1 MSKHGNPEMLR
12 AFGAKVTPR
21 MLKLYHG
28 PFSGPAFVWY
38 ARFVL
43 FHTAKLLATCAYLLV
58 KCRRDTLSDS
68 RVKPFLKRAGPV
80 MNQLMEAGRNVDLA
94 LKPTGAGQ

>member
-1 MSKHGNPEMLR
+1 MLR
-12 AFGAKVTPR
+12 
-21 MLKLYHG
+21 LYHG

-58 KCRRDTLSDS
+58 KCRRDTLSDL

-80 MNQLMEAGRNVDLA
+80 MNQFVEAGRKVDLA
-94 LKPTGAGQ
+94 LKLKPTGEA